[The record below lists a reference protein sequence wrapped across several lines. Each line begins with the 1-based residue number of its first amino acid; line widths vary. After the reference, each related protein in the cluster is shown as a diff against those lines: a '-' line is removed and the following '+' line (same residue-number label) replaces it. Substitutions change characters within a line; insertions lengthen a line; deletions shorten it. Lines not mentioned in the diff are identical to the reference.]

1 MGNKPPNR
9 FTERLSL
16 LMVTVASLGAFLV
29 LIDPKLTLQ
38 LAGQAIVLGGGGF
51 SADLKGAVVSLILIG
66 GWTAVK
72 EYWLG
77 SSEGSS
83 QKGEAIARMAEAGV
97 PVIPVTPIISKDQHS
112 T

>member
-1 MGNKPPNR
+1 MGNKQPNR

-38 LAGQAIVLGGGGF
+38 IAGQTVVLGGGGF

-66 GWTAVK
+66 GWSAVK

-83 QKGEAIARMAEAGV
+83 QKGEAIARIAEAGA
-97 PVIPVTPIISKDQHS
+97 PASKEPP

>member
-38 LAGQAIVLGGGGF
+38 IAGQTVVLGGGGF

-66 GWTAVK
+66 GWSAVK

-83 QKGEAIARMAEAGV
+83 QKGEAIARIAEAGA
-97 PVIPVTPIISKDQHS
+97 PASKEPP